1 MDCVS
6 KSIQLQKS
14 EQSINMICKIL
25 AFFILPYLAISFKM
39 DKKPAFKGN
48 LSFLNTLSNKIP
60 EETEEKAANF
70 LILPKNYD
78 LFSLEMD
85 EYGMIELEE
94 SIWSGLIES
103 TPNEPN
109 LGYL

>member
-1 MDCVS
+1 MVQIDDESEFQFGFLVIFLKL
-6 KSIQLQKS
+6 KSDETVIIYKP
-14 EQSINMICKIL
+14 IN
-25 AFFILPYLAISFKM
+25 Y
-39 DKKPAFKGN
+39 N
-48 LSFLNTLSNKIP
+48 H
-60 EETEEKAANF
+60 EETEEKTAHFF
-70 LILPKNYD
+70 LLPKNYN

-109 LGYL
+109 LG

>member
-1 MDCVS
+1 MVQIDDESEFQFGFLVIFLKL
-6 KSIQLQKS
+6 KSYETVIIYKP
-14 EQSINMICKIL
+14 IN
-25 AFFILPYLAISFKM
+25 Y
-39 DKKPAFKGN
+39 N
-48 LSFLNTLSNKIP
+48 P
-60 EETEEKAANF
+60 EETEEKATHF

-109 LGYL
+109 LG

>member
-1 MDCVS
+1 MVQVDDESEFQFGFLVIFLKL
-6 KSIQLQKS
+6 KSDETVIIYKP
-14 EQSINMICKIL
+14 INYDLEK
-25 AFFILPYLAISFKM
+25 
-39 DKKPAFKGN
+39 
-48 LSFLNTLSNKIP
+48 
-60 EETEEKAANF
+60 TEEKAAHF

-94 SIWSGLIES
+94 SVWSGLIES

-109 LGYL
+109 LGNSDDDD